1 MPKTSFELA
10 AIPTTAWRK
19 ANRSRTRPGRICA
32 ALGAEKGDLAHV
44 GCCFHKPVRFSFPA
58 APILVYGV
66 NTLLSGLCSKPRLA
80 RMGTL
85 SLATQISGA
94 DDTSVATA
102 PQSTPTSGPSCLARS
117 PGEFSLEARLGTARA
132 LPDPAIC
139 RARTARLAGYA
150 DCLVEQPTECRHAL
164 SFGFGFFCRH
174 PERDEIVMRTS
185 ARAR

>member
-1 MPKTSFELA
+1 
-10 AIPTTAWRK
+10 
-19 ANRSRTRPGRICA
+19 
-32 ALGAEKGDLAHV
+32 
-44 GCCFHKPVRFSFPA
+44 
-58 APILVYGV
+58 
-66 NTLLSGLCSKPRLA
+66 
-80 RMGTL
+80 MGTL